1 MKRAFVFPGQ
11 GSQSVGMGQSLAQ
24 SFPAARRLFAE
35 IDEALAEPLSRL
47 MFAGPE
53 DELTLTEN
61 AQPALMAAS
70 LAVIRVLEAEAGFV
84 LGDRV
89 AYVAGHS
96 LGEYSALA
104 AAGAIA
110 VADAARLLKLR
121 GRAMQRAV
129 PVGKGAMA
137 ALLGLDL
144 DTARAVAREAEES
157 AGGVC
162 AVANDNAPGQVVVSG
177 DREAVERAIAFAR
190 ERGGR
195 RSILLPVSAPFHS
208 PLMTPAA
215 AAMGEALDGIE
226 LRPPEVPLVANVS
239 AAPTIDPEEIRR
251 GLVAQVTAMVR
262 WRESVAFS
270 AGARGRRNR
279 RNRRRARALRAC
291 QADRTRDFDP
301 LGRIAPPI
309 SGRSS
314 KRCEPDVRSRR
325 PDGAGDGSLRRD
337 RRRHRPGAA
346 PPGRGGHA
354 VRHAG
359 SGARALAEELGESA
373 HVAPADLADPAAP
386 ERLVKEAEAAM
397 GRVDILVNNAGLT
410 RDALSL
416 RMREEEWQEVI
427 EVNLNAVFRLTRAAL
442 RGMVRRRHGR
452 VIAVTSIVA
461 VTGNPGQANYAAAK
475 GRDDR
480 HGEID
485 RRRGRR
491 PRSHGQLRSAG
502 LHPDADDG
510 ETPRGATD
518 PACSGNSRRPIR
530 QARGRRR
537 RDRLFGERGG
547 RLRHRTNLARQ
558 RRYGHGIA
566 SPGPPGENLAGTGQP
581 CYGSRGLE
589 RGP

>member
-35 IDEALAEPLSRL
+35 IDEALAQPLSQL

-84 LGDRV
+84 LGDRI

-144 DTARAVAREAEES
+144 DTSRAVAREAEES
-157 AGGVC
+157 FGGVC

-215 AAMGEALDGIE
+215 AAMCEALDEIE
-226 LRPPEVPLVANVS
+226 LRPPEVPLVANV
-239 AAPTIDPEEIRR
+239 
-251 GLVAQVTAMVR
+251 
-262 WRESVAFS
+262 
-270 AGARGRRNR
+270 
-279 RNRRRARALRAC
+279 
-291 QADRTRDFDP
+291 
-301 LGRIAPPI
+301 
-309 SGRSS
+309 
-314 KRCEPDVRSRR
+314 
-325 PDGAGDGSLRRD
+325 
-337 RRRHRPGAA
+337 
-346 PPGRGGHA
+346 
-354 VRHAG
+354 
-359 SGARALAEELGESA
+359 
-373 HVAPADLADPAAP
+373 
-386 ERLVKEAEAAM
+386 
-397 GRVDILVNNAGLT
+397 
-410 RDALSL
+410 
-416 RMREEEWQEVI
+416 
-427 EVNLNAVFRLTRAAL
+427 
-442 RGMVRRRHGR
+442 
-452 VIAVTSIVA
+452 
-461 VTGNPGQANYAAAK
+461 
-475 GRDDR
+475 
-480 HGEID
+480 
-485 RRRGRR
+485 
-491 PRSHGQLRSAG
+491 
-502 LHPDADDG
+502 
-510 ETPRGATD
+510 
-518 PACSGNSRRPIR
+518 
-530 QARGRRR
+530 RRR
-537 RDRLFGERGG
+537 RPSIP
-547 RLRHRTNLARQ
+547 
-558 RRYGHGIA
+558 RRSDAA
-566 SPGPPGENLAGTGQP
+566 SW
-581 CYGSRGLE
+581 R
-589 RGP
+589 R